1 MDKQKLDQ
9 IIRWLNEQINVANST
24 INEAQRTHN
33 YGRLVIY
40 EGMRDAY
47 QRCLSQLEV

>member
-1 MDKQKLDQ
+1 MDQQQLQQ
-9 IIRWLNEQINVANST
+9 IIRWLNEQINSANAT
-24 INEAQRTHN
+24 INEAQRNQN

-47 QRCLSQLEV
+47 MNTLSQINH

>member
-1 MDKQKLDQ
+1 MDQQQLQQ
-9 IIRWLNEQINVANST
+9 IIRWLNEQINSANAT

-33 YGRLVIY
+33 YGRLVVY

-47 QRCLSQLEV
+47 RRTLNQLGS

>member
-1 MDKQKLDQ
+1 MDQQKLQQ
-9 IIRWLNEQINVANST
+9 IIRWLNEQINVANAT
-24 INEAQRTHN
+24 INEAQRTQN

-47 QRCLSQLEV
+47 VRCLNQLGA